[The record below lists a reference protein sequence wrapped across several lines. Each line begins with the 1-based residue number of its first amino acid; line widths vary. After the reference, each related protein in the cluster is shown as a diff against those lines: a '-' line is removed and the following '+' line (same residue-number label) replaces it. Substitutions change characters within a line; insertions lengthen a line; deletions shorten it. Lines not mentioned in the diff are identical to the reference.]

1 MFRSSALFRHLLAQ
15 SPTNYSL
22 PPILT
27 KSPLYPT
34 SIYYRSYLT
43 ARHDDSSGI
52 GVVNIPTIRLKL
64 DKLIERYK
72 QLSKKRNEIPPDLTE
87 YAKVSKELTELENVV
102 LPYEELKKAEKELE
116 EVDLMMNDARE
127 DQDLKELAKEERTRI
142 SRIVDDME
150 KTLVQSLVPKD
161 IADSGNAILE
171 IRAGTGGDEAGL
183 FAGEMFRMY
192 ERYSNVRNWKFE
204 SLNISGDILGVIKE
218 ATASISG
225 GGVFGNMKYE
235 AGVHRVQRV
244 PATEGQGRVHTSTVT
259 VAILP
264 QPTEVELVLKESDF
278 RIDYYRSSGKGGQHV
293 NTTDSAVRLTHV
305 STGIV
310 VSIQDERSQHKNKAK
325 AFKIMRAKLYE
336 VSRARIE
343 SERRDSRRMQ
353 VGSGDRSEKIR
364 TYNFPQ
370 NRVTDHRINLTLYEL
385 ENIMNGESL
394 QTIVDR
400 LKFHYETEAMMRW
413 AE

>member
-1 MFRSSALFRHLLAQ
+1 MFRSSTFFRHFLVQ
-15 SPTNYSL
+15 SPTSYSL
-22 PPILT
+22 VSTLT
-27 KSPLYPT
+27 KQPFHPSSVHYC
-34 SIYYRSYLT
+34 SYLT
-43 ARHDDSSGI
+43 DSR

-64 DKLIERYK
+64 DKLIEKYK
-72 QLSKKRNEIPPDLTE
+72 QLSEKRNELSPDLTE
-87 YAKVSKELTELENVV
+87 YAKVSKELTELENIV

-116 EVDLMMNDARE
+116 DVDLMMNDAHE

-142 SRIVDDME
+142 SQIVEDIE

-161 IADSGNAILE
+161 IADSGSAILE

-225 GGVFGNMKYE
+225 DDVFGNMKYE

-244 PATEGQGRVHTSTVT
+244 PVTEGQGRVHTSTVT

-310 VSIQDERSQHKNKAK
+310 VSIQDERSQYKNKAK

-336 VSRARIE
+336 ANRTLIE
-343 SERRDSRRMQ
+343 NERRDSRRMQ

-394 QTIVDR
+394 QTIIDR
-400 LKFHYETEAMMRW
+400 LKFHYETDAMMRW